1 MPLLPEPLSNP
12 RLLAYASGNFGK
24 NLLWGTVDITLM
36 YLLTEQLGLS
46 AALAGGLIFAS
57 LILDAVLYPWIGRLA
72 DQLRSP
78 LGRYGPLIL
87 FGTLVAVASFV
98 ALFAMTH
105 LNAPVALIALSL
117 ALFRLGYACLD
128 LSHNALL
135 TQISAAVTDNG
146 RVAILR
152 FLFSSLATL
161 ALAAVLPGLVRE
173 ASPDSPLQEA
183 PLTALTILL
192 PLIGGGT
199 ILLAWLAVRA
209 WDRHAHQQSPPK
221 QAAFLAGLKAPNTV
235 LILTVGA
242 VAALFLPLFNKA
254 SLYFAT
260 QWLGEAQSA
269 SWLLGAMVAGQIFSL
284 PLWLYLSPRG
294 SKARSMQWAHALSAL
309 GFLLGVLGT
318 LTTGPNLAWLMLS
331 SAIAGSGL
339 SGIYAL
345 IWALISDAAAELEIQ
360 HSLPLSGQLF
370 AWAIFSQKLAMGLG
384 AGLFGLAM
392 SASGYERTPIL
403 QISRDTILGFS
414 FVLPAL
420 GSLICM
426 AILEAI
432 MRRSHKTP

>member
-1 MPLLPEPLSNP
+1 MPMPDMRISPP

-36 YLLTEQLGLS
+36 YLLTEQLGLA

-57 LILDAVLYPWIGRLA
+57 LVLDAALYPWIGRLA

-78 LGRYGPLIL
+78 MGRYGPLIL
-87 FGTLVAVASFV
+87 LGTLLAVVSFI
-98 ALFAMTH
+98 ALFALTS
-105 LNAPVALIALSL
+105 LSAPVALIALSL

-173 ASPDSPLQEA
+173 ASPDSPLQDT
-183 PLTALTILL
+183 PLTALMILL
-192 PLIGGGT
+192 PVIGGGT

-209 WDRHAHQQSPPK
+209 WDRHTDQRL
-221 QAAFLAGLKAPNTV
+221 AATPRTHLAGLKASNTV

-260 QWLGEAQSA
+260 QWLGEAHSA
-269 SWLLGAMVAGQIFSL
+269 SWLLGAMVTGQILSL

-294 SKARSMQWAHALSAL
+294 SKPRTMQWAHALSAL
-309 GFLLGVLGT
+309 GFLLGVFGT

-345 IWALISDAAAELEIQ
+345 IWALISDAAAELETQ
-360 HSLPLSGQLF
+360 YRLPLSGQLF

-392 SASGYERTPIL
+392 STSGYELAPAT
-403 QISRDTILGFS
+403 QISRDTILGFT

-420 GSLICM
+420 GSLICIALLQ
-426 AILEAI
+426 AIQ
-432 MRRSHKTP
+432 RHSHKVE